1 MVAKLTACVLLIAAA
16 CDGGGGGAVDAAG
29 GDDASHD
36 AASTGDAALALC
48 DRSGLL
54 FCEDFEALPIGAAS
68 NATSEAWDVEA
79 ANGQLAVDA
88 THARGQRALKV
99 STSGNGRGR
108 LTVSGLSPSNNSL
121 HGVAHAWVTA
131 FPTAPDYAH
140 YTMVEFAGT
149 GDGTLLRPIGG
160 QYAPAQGANPAGSF
174 WGVGSDGGP
183 TGDWTNWRRTA
194 PSVSGQ
200 WLCLEW
206 RLNALDA
213 SVDIWIDGVAKPE
226 LGVTRTMH
234 GGTQVDLVFPA
245 IDRAWFGWW
254 LYQASPTPSTFEVWL
269 DDLAL
274 ASARL
279 GCE

>member
-16 CDGGGGGAVDAAG
+16 CDGSGGGAVDAAG

-68 NATSEAWDVEA
+68 NATSAAWDVEA
-79 ANGQLAVDA
+79 ANGQLAIDA

-99 STSGNGRGR
+99 STTGNGRGR

-140 YTMVEFAGT
+140 YTLVEFAGT

-206 RLNALDA
+206 HLNAIDA

-226 LGVTRTMH
+226 LSVTRTMH
-234 GGTQVDLVFPA
+234 GGAQVDLVFPA